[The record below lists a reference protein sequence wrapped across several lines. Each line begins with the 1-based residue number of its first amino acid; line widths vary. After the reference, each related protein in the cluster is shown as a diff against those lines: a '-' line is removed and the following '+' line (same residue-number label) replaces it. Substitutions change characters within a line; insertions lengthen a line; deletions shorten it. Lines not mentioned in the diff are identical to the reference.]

1 VTVVVDAS
9 VVIKWLL
16 QDPEREAG
24 TEKATQLMESVTRG
38 DLTALQPTHW
48 LAEVGTVLARESP
61 ETAADDVTMLNAL
74 ELAATDDPLVLKRG
88 VELAIELKQH
98 LFDTYYHAVA
108 LETADG
114 MLITADERSL
124 RAAGRRGSHLPDRL
138 GWISEMT
145 AVRPGSR
152 LLVLR
157 L

>member
-9 VVIKWLL
+9 VIIKWLL

-38 DLTALQPTHW
+38 DLSALQPPHW
-48 LAEVGTVLARESP
+48 LAEVGAVLARESP

-108 LETADG
+108 LETPDTTF
-114 MLITADERSL
+114 ITADERYL
-124 RAAGRRGSHLPDRL
+124 RVARAKGRIVYLMDWNG
-138 GWISEMT
+138 
-145 AVRPGSR
+145 
-152 LLVLR
+152 
-157 L
+157 